1 MMMNVDFSSTNKVFF
16 TKKTSLINENERE
29 TPRLLPL
36 TMGGFLS
43 SGSVSLLL
51 FFYIFLFYF
60 ICRAG
65 DDIRR
70 LWLVRSLQTSP
81 VPDFEAYERE
91 RVRSEDRSEKTLLLL
106 LIDKPAAVT
115 ITATHAVDRWG
126 KWLLQLARLCG
137 WAEGSSSGKS

>member
-1 MMMNVDFSSTNKVFF
+1 M
-16 TKKTSLINENERE
+16 
-29 TPRLLPL
+29 
-36 TMGGFLS
+36 
-43 SGSVSLLL
+43 
-51 FFYIFLFYF
+51 
-60 ICRAG
+60 
-65 DDIRR
+65 
-70 LWLVRSLQTSP
+70 
-81 VPDFEAYERE
+81 PDFEAYERE